1 MLVFGDI
8 LAGIL
13 SWREAGR
20 EGGVCIFGY
29 LQRRLPSAGEGRAW
43 GEILGRLVLERY
55 FFGREEKQA
64 RGLRERK
71 ERIQFWES
79 STWRG
84 KLLQGRVFSFFF
96 REWGLASL
104 RGSLGEEN
112 KRKRIRK
119 SVYPH
124 FLSPGM
130 ISICFTL
137 PVLNCSPL
145 VFVVCG
151 FLLTLEDYLCIYLF
165 WNALSIDPLL
175 LLIFGDHA
183 HVSFWFHLYP
193 SHWHLWNG
201 VRLNSLPFFIHAL
214 FSPHIF
220 CLVFFGILSITFGLV
235 IWVEVLL
242 GKLRSVS

>member
-1 MLVFGDI
+1 M
-8 LAGIL
+8 
-13 SWREAGR
+13 RE
-20 EGGVCIFGY
+20 FN
-29 LQRRLPSAGEGRAW
+29 
-43 GEILGRLVLERY
+43 LE
-55 FFGREEKQA
+55 
-64 RGLRERK
+64 
-71 ERIQFWES
+71 
-79 STWRG
+79 G

-96 REWGLASL
+96 REGGLASL

-130 ISICFTL
+130 ISTCFTL

-183 HVSFWFHLYP
+183 HVSF
-193 SHWHLWNG
+193 
-201 VRLNSLPFFIHAL
+201 
-214 FSPHIF
+214 
-220 CLVFFGILSITFGLV
+220 
-235 IWVEVLL
+235 
-242 GKLRSVS
+242 